1 MRSALNCREFQKAV
15 AFGGILGFVMFL
27 LGLLSDV
34 VGFVVVLFCF
44 IQVLNY

>member
-1 MRSALNCREFQKAV
+1 MRSALHCREFQKAV
-15 AFGGILGFVMFL
+15 AFGGILGFMT

-34 VGFVVVLFCF
+34 VGFVVVHFCF